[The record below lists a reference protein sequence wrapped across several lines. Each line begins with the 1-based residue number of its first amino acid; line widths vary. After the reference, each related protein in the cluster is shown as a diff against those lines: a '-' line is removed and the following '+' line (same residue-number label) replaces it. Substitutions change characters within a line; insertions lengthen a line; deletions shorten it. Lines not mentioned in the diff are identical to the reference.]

1 MIYVG
6 SAQPFEA
13 VFESGQTGLV
23 GTVEVAVIDND
34 GTVVIGPTTTNITEN
49 SVNATPTGVY
59 TWNAPAAPASLG
71 QYTITWS
78 PDGTWDPATTS
89 VDDLVVVTSDAGT
102 LPPIPPP
109 EDGGAASGPCSAWTT
124 SDEAV
129 LCCTTALGTDTSPFD
144 DYVFA
149 ASEVLYELSGRRF
162 AGVCERTVRPCR
174 SDCNCG
180 LQVLSRGYVVGPWDW
195 GNGWWWNGW
204 SWNCGDMNPCGCEPL
219 SRVLLSGYPVRE
231 IIQVKID
238 GSILDASE
246 YRLDERRWLTRMRDT
261 TDPDTTVFWPSCQ
274 ILDLPDT
281 ESGTFSITYTYGMN
295 PPTIARQA
303 ANELAC
309 QFYRLCSGD
318 TDCVLPT
325 NVSRTTRLGVTTDR
339 TSVLSWFFS
348 RRLEKGWQTGMQ
360 TVDAFLS
367 AYASEAL
374 RRRPMTYSPDGAR
387 FAKYI
392 S

>member
-6 SAQPFEA
+6 SAQAFEA

-23 GTVEVAVIDND
+23 GTVTVAVIDND
-34 GTVVIGPTTTNITEN
+34 GNTVVGPTTTNITEN
-49 SVNATPTGVY
+49 SVGGNPTGIY
-59 TWNAPAAPASLG
+59 TWNAPAAPATEA
-71 QYTITWS
+71 QYSIVWS
-78 PDGTWDPATTS
+78 PDGTFDPSGVS
-89 VDDLVVVTSDAGT
+89 VEDLVVVAAAAGP

-109 EDGGAASGPCSAWTT
+109 EDGGPASGPCSAWTT
-124 SDEAV
+124 SDDAAA
-129 LCCTTALGTDTSPFD
+129 CCTTDLADTSPFD
-144 DYVFA
+144 DYVIA
-149 ASEVLYELSGRRF
+149 ASEVLFELSGRRF
-162 AGVCERTVRPCR
+162 AGICERTVRPCR
-174 SDCNCG
+174 TDCNCG

-195 GNGWWWNGW
+195 SNSWWWSGF

-219 SRVLLSGYPVRE
+219 SRVLLPGYPVRE
-231 IIQVKID
+231 ITEVKID
-238 GSILDASE
+238 GNIVDPSE

-261 TDPDTTVFWPSCQ
+261 SDPNTMLFWPSCQ

-309 QFYRLCSGD
+309 QFFRLCSSD
-318 TDCVLPT
+318 TDCVLPA

-339 TSVLSWFFS
+339 ASVLSWFYS
-348 RRLEKGWQTGMQ
+348 RREERGWQTGMQ
-360 TVDAFLS
+360 SVDAFLS
-367 AYASEAL
+367 AYASEPL